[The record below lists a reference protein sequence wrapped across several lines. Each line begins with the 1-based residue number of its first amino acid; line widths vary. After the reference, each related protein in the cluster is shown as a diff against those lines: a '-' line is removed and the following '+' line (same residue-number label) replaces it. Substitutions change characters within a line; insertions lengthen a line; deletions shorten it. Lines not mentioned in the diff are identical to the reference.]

1 MFSSRK
7 SSQNQSGLD
16 AAIYVGDAAM
26 QLSQIICE
34 GKEEYDQL
42 NVFLTCA
49 ALFYIEIDRR
59 AFTVLSENERE
70 SFTDS
75 MQYQLIEK
83 VYKNWGVAKGYQ
95 PKVEKYFYKQV
106 KELSPYT
113 KLLVPEKGT
122 EARGGTLYWE
132 FGKLLDNEFAEGKV
146 TFSLTILFS
155 IVPIANW
162 LNEQID
168 TLIP

>member
-1 MFSSRK
+1 MFSSSK
-7 SSQNQSGLD
+7 KMSQNQSGLD

-26 QLSQIICE
+26 QLAQIICE
-34 GKEEYDQL
+34 DNEYNSLD
-42 NVFLTCA
+42 VFLTCA

-59 AFTVLSENERE
+59 AFKVLSAKDRE

-83 VYKNWGVAKGYQ
+83 VYKNWGVAKDYQ
-95 PKVEKYFYKQV
+95 AHVGQYFYEQV
-106 KELSPYT
+106 KKLSPYT
-113 KLLVPEKGT
+113 KRLVPEEKGG
-122 EARGGTLYWE
+122 ARGGTLYWE
-132 FGKLLDNEFAEGKV
+132 FGKLLDDDFADGTV

-155 IVPIANW
+155 ITPIASW
-162 LNEQID
+162 LNKQMD